1 MQLHRKER
9 ARGAR
14 VGQKLVGREET
25 GAGQLMGDSSQERGK
40 SGEGTKGAEG
50 NKKRSDKAPEG
61 TGSRPEKTAKMQSEG
76 RKGWERQRG
85 AEETKVSSREV
96 ELMGGETWGYQSKEQ
111 WMKRRGMVG
120 GRMGRQGK
128 GTRSES
134 TINKRG

>member
-85 AEETKVSSREV
+85 AEETKVRQQRSGAYGRGGVGVPEQGTVDEKKGNGWRED
-96 ELMGGETWGYQSKEQ
+96 GKTG
-111 WMKRRGMVG
+111 KRH
-120 GRMGRQGK
+120 
-128 GTRSES
+128 EE
-134 TINKRG
+134 

>member
-85 AEETKVSSREV
+85 AEETKVRQQRSGADGRGGVGVPEQGTADEKKGNGWRED
-96 ELMGGETWGYQSKEQ
+96 GKTG
-111 WMKRRGMVG
+111 KRH
-120 GRMGRQGK
+120 
-128 GTRSES
+128 EE
-134 TINKRG
+134 